1 MNEILVKK
9 AKCRDKDAFVELIK
23 EHQLSMYKVGK
34 AILKNDEDV
43 ADAIQD
49 TILACWEK
57 IGTLKKHEYFKTW
70 LIRIL
75 INNCNVMLNK
85 KSKVVLNN
93 ELPDTQET
101 IVDFEWIEWQDIMNC
116 LNDKQRIVVELYYV
130 EQFKVK
136 EIAHIL
142 KISQSAVKSRLHK
155 ARELLEKEYIK

>member
-1 MNEILVKK
+1 MNEILVQK
-9 AKCRDKDAFVELIK
+9 AKCRDKDAFVNLIE
-23 EHQLSMYKVGK
+23 EHRLSMYKVGK

-57 IGTLKKHEYFKTW
+57 IGTLKKHQYFKTW

-75 INNCNVMLNK
+75 INNCNSLLNK
-85 KSKVVLNN
+85 KSRFVLNN
-93 ELPDTQET
+93 ELADTQET
-101 IVDFEWIEWQDIMNC
+101 TTDFEWIEWQQIMNC

-136 EIAHIL
+136 EIAYIL
-142 KISQSAVKSRLHK
+142 KISQSAVKSRLQT
-155 ARELLEKEYIK
+155 ARVILENEYNK

>member
-57 IGTLKKHEYFKTW
+57 IGTLKKQIT
-70 LIRIL
+70 
-75 INNCNVMLNK
+75 
-85 KSKVVLNN
+85 
-93 ELPDTQET
+93 
-101 IVDFEWIEWQDIMNC
+101 
-116 LNDKQRIVVELYYV
+116 
-130 EQFKVK
+130 
-136 EIAHIL
+136 
-142 KISQSAVKSRLHK
+142 
-155 ARELLEKEYIK
+155 